1 MPQTHHNPPLGDIM
15 KLNFND
21 KTEFEQLEEKAIDG
35 QLDYSEFP
43 PEEYKY
49 FSRLSKLGYNN
60 RHMGWDVKTCT
71 ALQEQYR
78 ADYRQ
83 EKDKADEFL
92 NLSRRI
98 QDNILKSTMLK
109 IEMYKNAEN
118 EEQMLDLALQVIEL
132 VTNEGGFAKRIKER
146 LKEKNVLNNMCGV
159 W

>member
-1 MPQTHHNPPLGDIM
+1 MPQTLHNPPKEFEM
-15 KLNFND
+15 KPNFND

-35 QLDYSEFP
+35 QLDYSSFP
-43 PEEYKY
+43 PQEYKY
-49 FSRLSKLGYNN
+49 FSKLSKLGYNN
-60 RHMGWDVKTCT
+60 RHMGWDEKTCT

-78 ADYRQ
+78 NDYRQ
-83 EKDKADEFL
+83 EKDEADLYF
-92 NLSRRI
+92 NLSGRI

-146 LKEKNVLNNMCGV
+146 LKEKNALNNL
-159 W
+159 

>member
-1 MPQTHHNPPLGDIM
+1 M
-15 KLNFND
+15 KPNFRD

-49 FSRLSKLGYNN
+49 FSKLSKLGYKN

-78 ADYRQ
+78 DDYRQ

-92 NLSRRI
+92 NLSKQI
-98 QDNILKSTMLK
+98 HDNILKSTMLK
-109 IEMYKNAEN
+109 IEMYKHADT
-118 EEQMLDLALQVIEL
+118 EERMLDLALQVIEL
-132 VTNEGGFAKRIKER
+132 VTNENEFVKRIKER
-146 LKEKNVLNNMCGV
+146 LEELKCTQ
-159 W
+159 